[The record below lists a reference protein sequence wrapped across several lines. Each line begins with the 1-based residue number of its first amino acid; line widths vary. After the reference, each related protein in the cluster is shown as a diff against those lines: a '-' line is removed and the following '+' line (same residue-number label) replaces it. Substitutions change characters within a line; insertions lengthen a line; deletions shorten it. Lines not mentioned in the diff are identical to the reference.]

1 MLAALAVTLSLCPA
15 GLPGDDGRGSGG
27 PAAPPAAPGV
37 QGNKAINAVQPS
49 SVLSF
54 SLFFFLLI
62 FFFLFSFSFFFFF
75 SHLLYEDLQLFERE
89 RNPLLLPC
97 VPELRQ

>member
-15 GLPGDDGRGSGG
+15 VLPGDDGRGSGG

-62 FFFLFSFSFFFFF
+62 FFFYFFLLFSSPTFCMKICSF
-75 SHLLYEDLQLFERE
+75 LKEKEILYCCRVYQ
-89 RNPLLLPC
+89 N
-97 VPELRQ
+97 